1 MALITSLAVESL
13 AIRRGERALFGEL
26 SFTVGA
32 GEVVALTGANGAG
45 KTSLLRAVAGFIA
58 PSAGGVRFDGA
69 GGQVD
74 ADEARRD
81 HCHLIGHRD
90 GVAGARTARDE
101 INFAVR
107 WTGGDEEGALA
118 AADRLGLTRML
129 NLAARQLSAGQRRR
143 LALVRLI
150 AVARTVWLLDEP
162 LTPLDGEGRA
172 LVANVMSG
180 HLAGGG
186 IILVAVHDPLPM
198 TARCVAVGP

>member
-1 MALITSLAVESL
+1 M
-13 AIRRGERALFGEL
+13 GRARP
-26 SFTVGA
+26 A
-32 GEVVALTGANGAG
+32 CC
-45 KTSLLRAVAGFIA
+45 A
-58 PSAGGVRFDGA
+58 PWPDSSRHPPGGCVSTA
-69 GGQVD
+69 PGGQID

-81 HCHLIGHRD
+81 HCHLIGHQD
-90 GVAGARTARDE
+90 GLAGARTVRDE

-107 WTGGDEEGALA
+107 WTGGDEDGALA

-129 NLAARQLSAGQRRR
+129 DLAVRRLSAGQRRR

-150 AVARTVWLLDEP
+150 AVARTIWLLDEP
-162 LTPLDGEGRA
+162 LTPLDGAGRA

-186 IILVAVHDPLPM
+186 VILVAVHDPLPM